1 MESLVNLEKLAQLR
15 DKGAISAAE
24 FEEQKKSL
32 FVKAMRDSGQPRSSR
47 NGIIYILLAW
57 FLGTIGIHNFYAG
70 YVKKGLVQ
78 LILTLTAW
86 LFLYI
91 PLLITAAWAFV
102 ELLVVNKSADKQR
115 LGGSRKVIWLL
126 RIGASVFLIWSLISS
141 FNSWQIE
148 GV

>member
-1 MESLVNLEKLAQLR
+1 MEGLVNLEKLAELR
-15 DKGAISAAE
+15 DKGVISAAE
-24 FEEQKKSL
+24 FEEQKKVL
-32 FVKAMRDSGQPRSSR
+32 FVKAMRDSGQRRISR

-91 PLLITAAWAFV
+91 PLLITAVWAFV
-102 ELLVVNKSADKQR
+102 ELLVVNKSADMQR
-115 LGGSRKVIWLL
+115 LSGSRKVIWVL
-126 RIGASVFLIWSLISS
+126 RIGASVFLVWSLISS

-148 GV
+148 GL